1 MSHDDDEYDH
11 SSESKTGDVDGT
23 ESREGSVEKARNSS
37 GSTAKRKKSEKDC

>member
-1 MSHDDDEYDH
+1 MAHDDEEHDH

-23 ESREGSVEKARNSS
+23 EIREGSVEKARNTS